1 VMGKRLLRHA
11 VVGTAVALLLFTVP
25 SQLPSAAGKEL
36 SAVTDHHALGL
47 ESALAELDFTR
58 VRFHA
63 SQLEILQPTDATRYR
78 AATAKADL
86 LQGLLARETALLTDA
101 DVGNT
106 LDRVQILERIQ
117 TGRPDPD
124 ALTVRAMI
132 LWQRGATRAQA
143 HEAATLAARALWGN
157 PRGFTLAPMARL
169 LIEAYVDAPE
179 PDSRTLVLAGEQA
192 PPAAD
197 AQELESIE
205 GLLKAKEL
213 APPPAPGTP
222 FEGADVLFH
231 LMNELQGTANDAFL
245 TMVRAQA
252 EATRAPEDAGALVR
266 RNQAAKRIVAAWAKF
281 DTALQRSPALANNTL
296 VLNVFRLNDAILT
309 HALWFALQ
317 PDITE
322 WPRKLATMTKP
333 ADATLKLAIAPARA
347 VWARRYAGMLKGP
360 ARSLVELQEAQR
372 FEAFE
377 TLTLQFEQAYAGSA
391 CAAAHPEAQGQC
403 QASSLP
409 ELDAQI
415 TAAST
420 AAALGLYAGPP
431 AQRTPV
437 ALAITGSLGAL
448 QTRLGELT
456 QQTKTKV
463 TKGLAALKVSSEA
476 GLTDALNK
484 LREQLLARGQST
496 I

>member
-1 VMGKRLLRHA
+1 
-11 VVGTAVALLLFTVP
+11 
-25 SQLPSAAGKEL
+25 
-36 SAVTDHHALGL
+36 
-47 ESALAELDFTR
+47 
-58 VRFHA
+58 
-63 SQLEILQPTDATRYR
+63 
-78 AATAKADL
+78 
-86 LQGLLARETALLTDA
+86 LARETALLTDA
-101 DVGNT
+101 DIGNT
-106 LDRVQILERIQ
+106 LERVQVLERIE

-143 HEAATLAARALWGN
+143 HQAATLAARALWGN

-169 LIEAYVDAPE
+169 LIEAYVDGPA
-179 PDSRTLVLAGEQA
+179 PDSGTLRLAGEGA
-192 PPAAD
+192 PSAAETR
-197 AQELESIE
+197 ELESIE
-205 GLLKAKEL
+205 GLLKAKDL

-231 LMNELQGTANDAFL
+231 LMSELQSTANDAYL
-245 TMVRAQA
+245 TMVRAQS
-252 EATRAPEDAGALVR
+252 EATRTPGDKGALDR
-266 RNQAAKRIVAAWAKF
+266 RNQAAKDIVAAWAKF

-317 PDITE
+317 PDTTT
-322 WPRKLATMTKP
+322 WPQKLAALTKP
-333 ADATLKLAIAPARA
+333 ADTALKLAIAPARA

-372 FEAFE
+372 FETFE
-377 TLTLQFEQAYAGSA
+377 ALTLQFEQAYAGSG
-391 CAAAHPEAQGQC
+391 CAVAQAAGKGPC
-403 QASSLP
+403 QANSLP
-409 ELDAQI
+409 ALDAQV

-448 QTRLGELT
+448 QTRLDQLT
-456 QQTKTKV
+456 QETKTKV
-463 TKGLAALKVSSEA
+463 KKGLAALKTSSEA

-484 LREQLLARGQST
+484 LREQLLGRGQSA